1 MKYSLGYITA
11 PNKAEAKDIVM
22 ELLEMGLIACANIFP
37 GVESY
42 YVWDD
47 AIQHEKEV
55 VIILKTHQGNEN
67 KIIRVVEK
75 IHSYECPSI
84 VFVPLSHGNKDFLKW
99 VKNSC

>member
-11 PNKAEAKDIVM
+11 PTKTEAKDIVL
-22 ELLEMGLIACANIFP
+22 ELLEMGLIACANILP

-47 AIQHEKEV
+47 AIQNEKEV
-55 VIILKTHQGNEN
+55 VIIIKTHQGNED

-75 IHSYECPSI
+75 LHSYECPCV

-99 VKNSC
+99 IKSSC

>member
-11 PNKAEAKDIVM
+11 PTKTEAKDIVL
-22 ELLEMGLIACANIFP
+22 ELLERGLIACANILP

-55 VIILKTHQGNEN
+55 VIILKTHQGNED
-67 KIIRVVEK
+67 KIIRLVQK
-75 IHSYECPSI
+75 MHSYECPCI
-84 VFVPLSHGNKDFLKW
+84 VFVPLSHGNKDFLAWIKG
-99 VKNSC
+99 SC